1 MNYNL
6 YLFSNLVKF
15 YDNEFANACYDE
27 QWDNLPEMYEEFE
40 NSKFN
45 DPNESEY
52 DCIIEFLKDKYKQ

>member
-1 MNYNL
+1 MDYSL

-15 YDNEFANACYDE
+15 YDKEFDDSCYDE
-27 QWDNLPEMYEEFE
+27 QWDDLPKMYEEFE

-52 DCIIEFLKDKYKQ
+52 ECIVEFLKDKYEK